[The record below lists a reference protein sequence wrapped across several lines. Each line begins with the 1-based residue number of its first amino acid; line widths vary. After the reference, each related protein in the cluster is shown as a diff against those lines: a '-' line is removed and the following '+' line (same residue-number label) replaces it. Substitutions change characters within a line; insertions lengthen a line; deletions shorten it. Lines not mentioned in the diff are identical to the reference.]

1 MKIGSGMVIEMG
13 AEQLVQALACL
24 IIRNYKKTSLVFH
37 KNRKRTFFNLKTAVG
52 PRKKVQDFDPEP
64 LDAGVEHSQKGLFHL
79 FGQNFGQTRGPRC
92 CNFRRGNS
100 ASYFRGERCDRWGL
114 AVGRKLTEKVK
125 KAPTRYFMQNITRWM
140 PKDCAN
146 RPQISCKLGLEQV
159 PGQCWDRPGCIHA
172 FATINDS
179 PFFSRIFI

>member
-1 MKIGSGMVIEMG
+1 MTEKIIHYFS
-13 AEQLVQALACL
+13 LKHPNFLA
-24 IIRNYKKTSLVFH
+24 RVYKILLAICARFWHPVSYILHV
-37 KNRKRTFFNLKTAVG
+37 L
-52 PRKKVQDFDPEP
+52 PYQ
-64 LDAGVEHSQKGLFHL
+64 GLFHL

-125 KAPTRYFMQNITRWM
+125 KAPTRYFMQNITRWT

-159 PGQCWDRPGCIHA
+159 PGQCRDRPGCIHA